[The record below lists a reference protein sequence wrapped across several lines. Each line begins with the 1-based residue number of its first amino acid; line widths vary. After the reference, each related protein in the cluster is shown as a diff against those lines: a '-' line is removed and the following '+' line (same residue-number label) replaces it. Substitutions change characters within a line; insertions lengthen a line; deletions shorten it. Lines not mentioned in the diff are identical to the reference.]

1 MTVVWATRG
10 REWGFRFL
18 LKGGLSDPLPVY
30 EDAFRTLQG
39 AAEGC
44 ERSGD
49 LTALRLVDPEGRVD
63 RAGRPIAHDF
73 VLLGESADGV
83 ASVADGLRLIW
94 PLVAERFA
102 RLWGLPEA
110 PSSLG

>member
-73 VLLGESADGV
+73 VLLDDSAAGV
-83 ASVADGLRLIW
+83 VSVEDGLRIVW
-94 PLVAERFA
+94 PRVADRYA
-102 RLWGLPEA
+102 RVWDLPAA
-110 PSSLG
+110 PDALG